1 MGEFSFV
8 VLGADENTSAQIAAT
23 QQETEMDT
31 PTYLADN
38 HPAAP
43 SGEAE
48 VAAIRAAAA
57 AEVKRIAAIR

>member
-31 PTYLADN
+31 PTYLATTTRRLLQ
-38 HPAAP
+38 A
-43 SGEAE
+43 
-48 VAAIRAAAA
+48 
-57 AEVKRIAAIR
+57 KRRVRRFVLQPPPR